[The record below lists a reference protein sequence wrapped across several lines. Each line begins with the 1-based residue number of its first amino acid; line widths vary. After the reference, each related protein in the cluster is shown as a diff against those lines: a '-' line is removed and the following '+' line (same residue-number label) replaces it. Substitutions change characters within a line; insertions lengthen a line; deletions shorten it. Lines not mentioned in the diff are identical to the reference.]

1 MRGVACDPRK
11 LSEGEPRKDVPAS
24 DVGARMR
31 ASWVDRRWDEARVNG
46 ELRRIVTRASQDLR
60 AAAKLNRCGPRT
72 AAFALAIGRGPRAT
86 ELCGVG

>member
-1 MRGVACDPRK
+1 
-11 LSEGEPRKDVPAS
+11 
-24 DVGARMR
+24 
-31 ASWVDRRWDEARVNG
+31 VNG